1 LIWWASISN
10 GLGGV
15 IVFLVFFLDSLFWHG
30 IRSLS
35 RSVFSKTSN
44 QNDDEETTLGNKRHT
59 NLSDQS
65 DDDDDGQRT
74 IKSTSTTVAPSVMEK
89 NPTANTGLPRQYYQ
103 PSLSPSPQRDTPIII
118 FPPPP
123 PTTASN
129 PRHPTSLELEDADF
143 VDMFAQ
149 PSPSLHVDTASLTT
163 TAVTLRSPP
172 PICYA
177 MEEAVPWRV
186 LEAEEVEE
194 DADSLTVPSSSPPP
208 LLPRSSSMTS
218 NYRKESW
225 LSLDDDIKDDD
236 RLQQPLSS
244 SSLSSSISS
253 TSASPAA
260 VSEWLTRRSDSLDGM
275 REHMG
280 RTSKSIRRWCR
291 TVNKLDDDPDDLAS
305 RLHVVH
311 EEQP

>member
-1 LIWWASISN
+1 ML
-10 GLGGV
+10 
-15 IVFLVFFLDSLFWHG
+15 LVFFLDSLFWHG
-30 IRSLS
+30 MRMLS
-35 RSVFSKTSN
+35 RSIFTKSSN

-65 DDDDDGQRT
+65 DDDDDGQRS
-74 IKSTSTTVAPSVMEK
+74 IKSTSTTVAPVMEK
-89 NPTANTGLPRQYYQ
+89 NPATNAALPRQYYQ

-123 PTTASN
+123 PTAVPN
-129 PRHPTSLELEDADF
+129 DRHPTSLELEEADF
-143 VDMFAQ
+143 VDMFAR
-149 PSPSLHVDTASLTT
+149 PSPSLHVDTESLTT
-163 TAVTLRSPP
+163 TATTLRSPP

-177 MEEAVPWRV
+177 MEDAVPWRV
-186 LEAEEVEE
+186 LEAEEAEE
-194 DADSLTVPSSSPPP
+194 DVDSPTVPSSTPPP
-208 LLPRSSSMTS
+208 PLPRSSS

-236 RLQQPLSS
+236 RLHLPLSS

-253 TSASPAA
+253 TSGSPAA
-260 VSEWLTRRSDSLDGM
+260 VSEWLTRRGDSLDGM

-291 TVNKLDDDPDDLAS
+291 AVNKQDDDPDDLAS

-311 EEQP
+311 EEQPQ